1 MEDISSSDE
10 EVSSME
16 AACSEAPSASDWLA
30 EDTWPEAEATWS
42 AASLRCLTE
51 REIGTVM
58 LREKKVTAT
67 MVSPRKMTPMSRM
80 TLRIIWAEE
89 RNSASSC
96 VMATLH
102 VVYSTGAKPAIFLV
116 PWYV

>member
-1 MEDISSSDE
+1 MSMSAVEALSAFCLVMEDISSSEE

-42 AASLRCLTE
+42 AASLSCLTE
-51 REIGTVM
+51 RDTGTVM

-67 MVSPRKMTPMSRM
+67 IVSTRKTAPMTSRKF
-80 TLRIIWAEE
+80 RI
-89 RNSASSC
+89 
-96 VMATLH
+96 M
-102 VVYSTGAKPAIFLV
+102 
-116 PWYV
+116 